1 MIAVRVH
8 RYGGPSELA
17 LEETPVPEPSAG
29 QALIKIHA
37 AGVGPWDALI
47 RSGRSGMPQS
57 LPLIPGSDIAGV
69 VEGLETASHAAFEVG
84 DAIFGVTNPS
94 FTGGYAQYAAASL
107 RSIAPKPVSL
117 SFVEAASV
125 PVAAIT
131 AWQMLFDHAKVSA
144 SQTVVVQG
152 AAGNVGGYAV
162 QLAHWVGARVIAI
175 ANSNDAAY
183 LRGLG
188 AAEIIDFENEHF
200 EERVSGADAVIDTV
214 GGEVQR
220 RSFAVI
226 KPGGILVSS
235 VSPPS
240 PELAKRYNVR
250 TAYSIVVV
258 TAEQLET
265 VGALFDRG
273 ILKTDLGVILPLDAA
288 RTAHEMLAGT
298 VPHPR
303 GKIVLDLTPLK
314 ENISC

>member
-8 RYGGPSELA
+8 QYGGPSELA
-17 LEETPVPEPSAG
+17 LEETPMPEPSAG
-29 QALIKIHA
+29 EALIKVHA

-47 RSGRSGMPQS
+47 RSGRSGVPQR

-69 VEGLETASHAAFEVG
+69 VERVETVSQTSIEVG
-84 DAIFGVTNPS
+84 DAIFGVTDPS

-107 RSIAPKPVSL
+107 RSIAPKPASL
-117 SFVEAASV
+117 SFVEAATV
-125 PVAAIT
+125 PVVAVT

-162 QLAHWVGARVIAI
+162 QLARWVGARVIAI
-175 ANSNDAAY
+175 ADSDDAKY

-188 AAEIIDFENEHF
+188 AAEVIDFENERF
-200 EERVSGADAVIDTV
+200 EERVSSIDAVIDTV
-214 GGEVQR
+214 GGEAQR

-226 KPGGILVSS
+226 KRGGVLVSS
-235 VSPPS
+235 VSAPS
-240 PELAKRYNVR
+240 QELAERYDVR
-250 TAYSIVVV
+250 TAYFIVAV

-265 VGALFDRG
+265 IGALIDRG
-273 ILKTDLGVILPLDAA
+273 VLKTDLGVILPLEAA

-303 GKIVLDLTPLK
+303 GKIVLDVTMLK
-314 ENISC
+314 ENL